1 MKIGVSSYS
10 FAGYIDELEEN
21 TGKKCDYFH
30 LCDKAKELGFEGIE
44 FVGLALK
51 GLVEEGK
58 ELATAKEIRAY
69 CEKIELPVIAYT
81 VGANLLADDIKA
93 EMDRVKKQ
101 IDVAAALGAPL
112 FRHDVFYALKK
123 EPLYNYRKAIEE
135 VTPLVRE
142 LTQYAKERG
151 VRTCT
156 ENHGLIMQ
164 DATRVEELI
173 LAVNHENYGW
183 LCDIGN
189 FLCVDENPAQS
200 VGITAPYTIHVHV
213 KDFLFKSGDF
223 AMPSGF
229 MKTRGGNYLRGTVLG
244 HGIVPVGSCINALRR
259 AGYDGW
265 ISLEFE
271 GKERT
276 LDALKC
282 GRENLQTILLQN
294 K

>member
-10 FAGYIDELEEN
+10 FVGYIDELEEN

-44 FVGLALK
+44 FVGLDLK
-51 GLVEEGK
+51 GLAKEGT
-58 ELATAKEIRAY
+58 ELAVAKEIRAY

-81 VGANLLADDIKA
+81 VGANLLADDINA
-93 EMDRVKKQ
+93 EMERIKKQ
-101 IDVAAALGAPL
+101 IDVAAELGAPL
-112 FRHDVFYALKK
+112 FRHDVFFELKK
-123 EPLYNYRKAIEE
+123 EPFYNYRKAIEE
-135 VTPLVRE
+135 VVPLVRE
-142 LTQYAKERG
+142 LTQYAKEKG

-164 DATRVEELI
+164 DAKRVEELI

-183 LCDIGN
+183 LCDMGN

-200 VGITAPYTIHVHV
+200 VGIAAPYAVHVHA
-213 KDFLFKSGDF
+213 KDFLFKSGEF
-223 AMPSGF
+223 AAPSGF

-244 HGIVPVGSCINALRR
+244 HGIVPVGSCTNALKRV
-259 AGYDGW
+259 GYDGW

-282 GRENLQTILLQN
+282 GRENLQAILSQN
-294 K
+294 G